1 MPLWGWVVI
10 IIAIAVVV
18 IALIIWLGM
27 QRRHTHE
34 LREGFGPEY
43 DRTVHEMGDKRRA
56 EQDLEARR
64 DRVERLQIQPLS
76 ADERQRFETQWHA
89 AQTHFVDEPASA
101 IGEADRLVQEAMAA
115 RGYPVGDFDQRA
127 ADVSVDHPNVVRDYR
142 QAHAVSLRN
151 ERGEATTED
160 LRQAMVH
167 YRSLFDDLLAA

>member
-1 MPLWGWVVI
+1 MPLWLWVVI

-18 IALIIWLGM
+18 IALVAWLGT
-27 QRRHTHE
+27 RRRRTRE

-43 DRTVHEMGDKRRA
+43 DATVNAYGDRRRA
-56 EQDLEARR
+56 EEELEARKE
-64 DRVERLQIQPLS
+64 RVAQLQIHPLAAS
-76 ADERQRFETQWHA
+76 DRQRFMERWHA
-89 AQTHFVDEPASA
+89 TQAHFVDEPASA
-101 IGEADRLVQEAMAA
+101 IAEADRLVQEAMAA
-115 RGYPVGDFDQRA
+115 RGYPVGDFEQRA

-142 QAHAVSLRN
+142 QAHAVSMRN